1 MTPHGIRRP
10 LIAQLLDDYPVTHA
24 GLRLL
29 LQPFEARIRLLD
41 RAPEPDVVLFE
52 PARLSTDQRSRL
64 RELGTHPGC
73 VQVAYSWDD
82 RQPHLPFIAKS
93 VPVTHL
99 VARVEDLV
107 RQRRRN
113 SEDPDL
119 RAAAGPRLSPRESQV
134 LTLVGQGLTNIE
146 IGERLGLS
154 INSVKTYIRS
164 GYRKIGVNR
173 RSQAVS
179 WCLQHG
185 LIGGD

>member
-1 MTPHGIRRP
+1 MTPHGLRRP

-29 LQPFEARIRLLD
+29 LQPFEARVRLLERPSD
-41 RAPEPDVVLFE
+41 PDVVLYE
-52 PARLSTDQRSRL
+52 PARLSTSQRLRL
-64 RELGTHPGC
+64 RELQTLPHC

-82 RQPHLPFIAKS
+82 RQAHHPFIGKH
-93 VPVTHL
+93 VPVTQL
-99 VARVEDLV
+99 VARLEELV
-107 RQRRRN
+107 RQRRR
-113 SEDPDL
+113 SEEEHTPHL
-119 RAAAGPRLSPRESQV
+119 AGPKLSPRESQV
-134 LTLVGQGLTNIE
+134 LALVGQGLTNIE

-185 LIGGD
+185 LIGGE